1 MVTAVGSSILS
12 SLGASNIDTA
22 SLVDQLATA
31 AIANKAAA
39 LTKKETANTT
49 KISDLANAINTITTF
64 SSSLA
69 SLISGGSL
77 YTQPTSSNTSLVQVS
92 AVAGARLSGLS
103 ATIEVQQLATAQTMT
118 SAPLSGS
125 NAAIGEGTL
134 QLKVGDKTATIKI
147 DSTNNTAAGLA
158 KAIKDANL
166 GVTASLV
173 TDSTGTRLVVK
184 GQTGEDNAFSLTK
197 LTGDDVGI
205 GRFTFDPATYD
216 EDNVTGLTLK
226 QEALNAE
233 LIVDGVAVSKA
244 SNSFSDVLDG
254 VKIDLQGAA
263 PGTKISIGANQPTEA
278 IKQAVSDIVDAY
290 NEARSTLSKM
300 TGVDGSLRSDSG
312 IRSLVTKLS
321 QLTTTKLT
329 YPADPSSPSTLA
341 EIGVKTN
348 RDGTL
353 TLDAAKLSSVMTS
366 NPEAVEAMFNPG
378 QRSSSPLIQITS
390 PIGKTPG
397 GIYTVT
403 NVKAATSNT
412 AASATL
418 DGQAMLPSGSD
429 SVQSS
434 FFAASAGLI
443 FKPLGDVA
451 SATISIDLGIAG
463 ALEAIKTSLTASS
476 GALTASQTRLDTEK
490 KTISD
495 EKEKLT
501 VRDAAY
507 REQLTKQYT
516 SLQTRLRAYSSTQSF
531 ITQQIEQWNKSNN

>member
-1 MVTAVGSSILS
+1 MVTAVGSSILT
-12 SLGASNIDTA
+12 SLGASSLDTA

-31 AIANKAAA
+31 AIANKTAA

-103 ATIEVQQLATAQTMT
+103 ATIEVKNLATAQTMT
-118 SAPLSGS
+118 SAPLAGS
-125 NAAIGEGTL
+125 NATIGEGTL

-166 GVTASLV
+166 GVSASLV

-184 GQTGEDNAFSLTK
+184 GQTGEANAFSLTK
-197 LTGDDVGI
+197 LTGDDAGI
-205 GRFTFDPATYD
+205 GRFTYDPTTYD
-216 EDNVTGLTLK
+216 ADNVTGLKLQ
-226 QEALNAE
+226 QEAVDAE

-244 SNSFSDVLDG
+244 SNSFSDVIEG

-263 PGTKISIGANQPTEA
+263 PGTTVSIGANQPTDA
-278 IKQAVSDIVDAY
+278 IKQAMSDIVDAY
-290 NEARSTLSKM
+290 NEARATLKKM
-300 TGVDGSLRSDSG
+300 TGTDGSLRSDPG
-312 IRSLVTKLS
+312 IRALMTQLS

-329 YPADPSSPSTLA
+329 YPVDPSSPSTLA
-341 EIGVKTN
+341 EIGIKTN

-353 TLDAAKLSSVMTS
+353 TLDTARLNTVMTS

-378 QRSSSPLIQITS
+378 QRSSNPLIQITS

-397 GIYTVT
+397 GVYTIT

-412 AASATL
+412 AASATI

-434 FFAASAGLI
+434 FFAASAGLV

-451 SATISIDLGIAG
+451 SATISIDLGIGG
-463 ALEAIKTSLTASS
+463 ALEAIKTRLTASS
-476 GALTASQTRLDTEK
+476 GALTASQNSLDTEK
-490 KTISD
+490 KSISD
-495 EKEKLT
+495 AKEKLAAKDT
-501 VRDAAY
+501 AY

-516 SLQTRLRAYSSTQSF
+516 TLQTALRAYSSTQSYL
-531 ITQQIEQWNKSNN
+531 TQQIDQWNKSD